1 MAVYL
6 ISPDAME
13 DLKDIRDFIALDNPT
28 AADDVI
34 DKLFDALEDLAQWP
48 GQGHT
53 RRDLTD
59 RNVRFWPVGSY
70 LVVYRSDPTPLQV
83 VAILHGARDI
93 ATVMQERDSSS

>member
-59 RNVRFWPVGSY
+59 RNVRFWPIGSTS
-70 LVVYRSDPTPLQV
+70 LCIARTQRHCKWLRSCT
-83 VAILHGARDI
+83 AR
-93 ATVMQERDSSS
+93 ATSQR